1 MIKSSY
7 GRADH
12 LVDFLFLGDFMS
24 QSSPS
29 PTSSQYEHLVHIK
42 DHSELA
48 LYELIPDVVWFFD
61 LDKHGWWWGNSAA
74 VKFWGLDNVDEL
86 INKDLSGD
94 TQGAK
99 DRTAQTFELAAQNG
113 LTIDPWT
120 TYPNG
125 KPKTLYMKHRAV
137 LLGPEKHR
145 GIIAFINEEVNL
157 GETPENLL
165 LVEAMRYTRVLVT
178 SFTFDGEAVIEN
190 PAATEAYKHID
201 RSKLSSPDQFFSAR
215 FADPL
220 EGKAILAQA
229 VAEKG
234 GQWTRS
240 VQTADGERIHTLDIR
255 VTRHPLSGDFLL
267 LVSEYDVTPLQ
278 QALEV
283 AERAQEELRQLA
295 HFDAVTGIPSLRY
308 LMDQE
313 HELMRHTELKEQ
325 SLAVL
330 YFDLDGFKEVNDSC
344 GHEAGNRVLT
354 EVATRLSH
362 AIQGIGEVARL
373 GGDEFLVWLDGLEP
387 GQNACE
393 VAESLLAEIQ
403 KPIELTPNV
412 TVKVSASIGVAMHR
426 KHGHTL
432 DEIIQA
438 ADHAMYSI
446 KRSGKCGVELA
457 PLAE

>member
-1 MIKSSY
+1 
-7 GRADH
+7 
-12 LVDFLFLGDFMS
+12 MS
-24 QSSPS
+24 QSSPC

-74 VKFWGLDNVDEL
+74 VTFWGLNNVDEL

-125 KPKTLYMKHRAV
+125 KPKTLYMRHRAV

-165 LVEAMRYTRVLVT
+165 LVEAMRYTQVLVT

-190 PAATEAYKHID
+190 PAATETYKHID
-201 RSKLSSPDQFFSAR
+201 RSKLTSPDQFFSAR
-215 FADPL
+215 FTDPL

-234 GQWTRS
+234 GQWTRP
-240 VQTADGERIHTLDIR
+240 VQTAEGERVHTLDIR
-255 VTRHPLSGDFLL
+255 VTRHPLSGEFLL

-278 QALEV
+278 KALEV

-308 LMDQE
+308 LMDKE
-313 HELMRHTELKEQ
+313 SELIRRSSANGY

-344 GHEAGNRVLT
+344 GHEAGNKVLT
-354 EVATRLSH
+354 EVAARLSK
-362 AIQGIGEVARL
+362 AVEGVGGVARL
-373 GGDEFLVWLDGLEP
+373 GGDEFLVWLERPKND
-387 GQNACE
+387 QQVCII
-393 VAESLLAEIQ
+393 AESLLTEIK
-403 KPIELTPNV
+403 KPIDITPNISF
-412 TVKVSASIGVAMHR
+412 KVSASIGVAMHR

>member
-1 MIKSSY
+1 
-7 GRADH
+7 
-12 LVDFLFLGDFMS
+12 
-24 QSSPS
+24 
-29 PTSSQYEHLVHIK
+29 
-42 DHSELA
+42 
-48 LYELIPDVVWFFD
+48 
-61 LDKHGWWWGNSAA
+61 
-74 VKFWGLDNVDEL
+74 
-86 INKDLSGD
+86 
-94 TQGAK
+94 
-99 DRTAQTFELAAQNG
+99 
-113 LTIDPWT
+113 
-120 TYPNG
+120 
-125 KPKTLYMKHRAV
+125 MKHRAV

-178 SFTFDGEAVIEN
+178 SFTFDGKALIEN
-190 PAATEAYKHID
+190 PAATETYKHID

-220 EGKAILAQA
+220 EGKVILAQA

-240 VQTADGERIHTLDIR
+240 VQTAEGKRIHTLDIR
-255 VTRHPLSGDFLL
+255 VTRHPLSGEFLL

-354 EVATRLSH
+354 EIATRLSD
-362 AIQGIGEVARL
+362 ATEGLGGVARL
-373 GGDEFLVWLDGLEP
+373 GGDEFLVWLDNLEP

-393 VAESLLAEIQ
+393 IAQSLLAEIQ

-412 TVKVSASIGVAMHR
+412 TVKVGASIGVAMHR
-426 KHGHTL
+426 IHGHTL

-457 PLAE
+457 PLID